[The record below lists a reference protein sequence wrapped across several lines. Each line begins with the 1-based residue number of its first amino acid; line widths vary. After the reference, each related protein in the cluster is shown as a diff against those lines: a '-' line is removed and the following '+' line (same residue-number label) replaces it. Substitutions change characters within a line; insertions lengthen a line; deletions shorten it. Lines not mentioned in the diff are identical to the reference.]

1 MLCVVGDVQR
11 TAVDPLGSQSRREES
26 ARLCC
31 LHFQV
36 SLCVLPLVHQT
47 AGLTTRAAVLL
58 TRALERCLLLVTS
71 RLFACVEKMRRP
83 MRAGTLDS
91 QMTVQ

>member
-1 MLCVVGDVQR
+1 MATSWRC
-11 TAVDPLGSQSRREES
+11 SQSRREES

-31 LHFQV
+31 LRFQV
-36 SLCVLPLVHQT
+36 LRYVLRLVHQA
-47 AGLTTRAAVLL
+47 AGRTTRAAVLL

-71 RLFACVEKMRRP
+71 QLFACVEKMRPLIRS
-83 MRAGTLDS
+83 GTLDS